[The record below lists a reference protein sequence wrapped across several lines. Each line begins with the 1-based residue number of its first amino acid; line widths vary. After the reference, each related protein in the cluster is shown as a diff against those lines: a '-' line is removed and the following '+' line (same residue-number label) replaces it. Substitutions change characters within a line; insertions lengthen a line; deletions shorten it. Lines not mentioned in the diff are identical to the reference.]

1 MKLRKG
7 LVFTL
12 LFTTVSIFSLN
23 HLILNRESNQ
33 IKRSVYFW
41 KSEFLL
47 DSTKL
52 NWLKTR
58 HIERIYV
65 KIFEVNHDDY
75 DEAIYPGQSVKQ
87 ITAIKD
93 QEIVPVV
100 FIENTVLPALKNQ
113 SDIQD
118 LAYKILKK
126 AGCLPELNTAKF
138 GPNRPFKE
146 LQIDCDWGETH
157 KETYFALLRNIK
169 KLNKNITLSVTLRL
183 YPFKYREK
191 TGVPPADRA
200 MLMVYNLNSPQNIS
214 TENSIFSKET
224 ASAYLN
230 KSAKYPLPLD
240 VAMPAFEW
248 IRVFENQQFSRFIH
262 NYPYAYTPPPKDAVQ
277 ISKNRYRFTHNV
289 SISNLMDNDTLK
301 KGSIENTSA
310 YSLNFYEYCQR
321 GDEWVYDRIE
331 KEDLKLISELTRKLI
346 AKKGSVAFFEC
357 TDKLFKF
364 NNNDLNEILENYNR

>member
-1 MKLRKG
+1 MKLQKG
-7 LVFTL
+7 LVLSL
-12 LFTTVSIFSLN
+12 LFTTVAVFSLN
-23 HLILNRESNQ
+23 YLIKNRESNK

-47 DSTKL
+47 DTTKL
-52 NWLKTR
+52 NWLKTN

-65 KIFEVNHDDY
+65 KLFEVNYNEYEDL
-75 DEAIYPGQSVKQ
+75 IYPGPNIQQ
-87 ITAIKD
+87 ITAIND

-100 FIENTVLPALKNQ
+100 FIENTVLPKLKNAEA
-113 SDIQD
+113 IQN

-126 AGCLPELNTAKF
+126 AGCLPELNTAQF

-146 LQIDCDWGETH
+146 LQIDCDWGENY
-157 KETYFALLRNIK
+157 KETYFALLKNIK

-191 TGVPPADRA
+191 TGIPPADRA
-200 MLMVYNLNSPQNIS
+200 MLMVYNLDNPKNNS

-224 ASAYLN
+224 ANAYLN

-248 IRVFENQQFSRFIH
+248 IRVFENQQFSHFIH
-262 NYPYAYTPPPKDAVQ
+262 DFPHSYTPTSKDAVQ
-277 ISKNRYRFTHNV
+277 ISKNRFRFIKNT
-289 SISNLMDNDTLK
+289 SISNPLDTLQK
-301 KGSIENTSA
+301 NSDNAPVYYPT
-310 YSLNFYEYCQR
+310 FYEYCQR

-331 KEDLKLISELTRKLI
+331 KEDLQFISELTKKLI

-364 NNNDLNEILENYNR
+364 NNNDLNEILEKYNH